1 MSFFGAKNRLA
12 HHDHNDLKI
21 DRINITL
28 KLLVNNLELTF
39 LHTKC
44 LSRAE
49 CLNSGTPL
57 LSASAGFISGTSQAD
72 DRHVD
77 VGVNKSGFRNRGKKS
92 QKKK

>member
-39 LHTKC
+39 LHTKWSVP
-44 LSRAE
+44 SRVSE
-49 CLNSGTPL
+49 FWNPSLICVSGVYFWYV
-57 LSASAGFISGTSQAD
+57 AS
-72 DRHVD
+72 R
-77 VGVNKSGFRNRGKKS
+77 
-92 QKKK
+92 